1 MIQKEIFETL
11 NSRTTLGKFY
21 AKYILQLKLKKY
33 LKSKVFDYWTKELNN
48 FLVKKKIL
56 ESVLAS
62 GGFFI
67 YKSKKKLV
75 SINYFNIVN
84 LFK

>member
-21 AKYILQLKLKKY
+21 AKYILQLKLKKC

-48 FLVKKKIL
+48 FLVKKK
-56 ESVLAS
+56 
-62 GGFFI
+62 FW
-67 YKSKKKLV
+67 
-75 SINYFNIVN
+75 N
-84 LFK
+84 LFLRLEVFLFTKAKKN